1 VIDSANTSPQIALA
15 TRRKWLLALGILLAV
30 LGIAGLGVVSFLEL
44 TSLLVFG
51 TMLLASSVLQI
62 VVAFAVEGKK
72 ESLLHLA
79 AAGLEMALAF
89 FIMMNP
95 PERLIGLM
103 TLIAVFL
110 IAIGLAR
117 VARSMVR
124 RSGERA
130 GILVTG
136 VIALLLGL
144 SVWIGGPTAK
154 LGFVGACLA
163 IDFLCHGASWLVVA
177 LMERKAVQ
185 DQVS

>member
-1 VIDSANTSPQIALA
+1 
-15 TRRKWLLALGILLAV
+15 
-30 LGIAGLGVVSFLEL
+30 
-44 TSLLVFG
+44 
-51 TMLLASSVLQI
+51 
-62 VVAFAVEGKK
+62 
-72 ESLLHLA
+72 
-79 AAGLEMALAF
+79 
-89 FIMMNP
+89 MNP

-117 VARSMVR
+117 LARSMVR

-144 SVWIGGPTAK
+144 SLWIGGPTAK